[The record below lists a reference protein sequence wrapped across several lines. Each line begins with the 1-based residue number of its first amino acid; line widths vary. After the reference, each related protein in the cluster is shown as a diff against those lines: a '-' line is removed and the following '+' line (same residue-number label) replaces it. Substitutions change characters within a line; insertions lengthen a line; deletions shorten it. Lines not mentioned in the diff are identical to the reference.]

1 MDKNRDIKI
10 HLCEIDSKLAKLD
23 NVETLLVEVKTAL
36 QFQND
41 LLEKLTNHVSV
52 LEKENS
58 IIRTKIVQL
67 EKTNVEQT
75 TKIEILETK
84 LDAVE
89 QQSRVDNLIV
99 SGLSLQSYSSH
110 FKDNENGE
118 HKDYE
123 LEGAEAKLMH
133 LFHKEMR
140 VDIKPNDISTLHFI
154 TTGNKKKQI
163 LVKFTSR
170 KSKNQVMRARKNFKN
185 RATPVYINEHLTE
198 RTSTIAYHARQLKK
212 QNIIANTWTKDCRV
226 FVKLNGETPEQQKVL
241 AIRSV

>member
-1 MDKNRDIKI
+1 M
-10 HLCEIDSKLAKLD
+10 
-23 NVETLLVEVKTAL
+23 

-41 LLEKLTNHVSV
+41 LLEKLTNRVSV
-52 LEKENS
+52 LKKENS
-58 IIRTKIVQL
+58 INRTKIVQL

-89 QQSRVDNLIV
+89 QQSRVDNLII

-110 FKDNENGE
+110 FKENENGE

-123 LEGAEAKLMH
+123 LEGAEAELMH

-154 TTGNKKKQI
+154 TAHNNKKTKT
-163 LVKFTSR
+163 LAFSCSWFT
-170 KSKNQVMRARKNFKN
+170 
-185 RATPVYINEHLTE
+185 T
-198 RTSTIAYHARQLKK
+198 
-212 QNIIANTWTKDCRV
+212 CR
-226 FVKLNGETPEQQKVL
+226 
-241 AIRSV
+241 